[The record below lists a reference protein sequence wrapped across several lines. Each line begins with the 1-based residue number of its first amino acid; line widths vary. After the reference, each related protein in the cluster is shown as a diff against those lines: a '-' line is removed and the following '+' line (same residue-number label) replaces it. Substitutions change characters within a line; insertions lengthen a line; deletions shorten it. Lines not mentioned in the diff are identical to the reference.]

1 MKILVAFIF
10 IAFVSVSLHAAVPGG
25 AMLAG
30 LISDEFDTNSD
41 ALIDAGEWQ
50 TGIGESFG
58 KLDAN
63 SDGSIAPAELDGLS
77 ADISPKTG
85 DFAAVL
91 VIGLIKQPITALDKD
106 GDKLVSQKEY
116 DQLSLDLFAKL
127 DVDKNNSLTKVEL
140 AELPVK
146 LLMK

>member
-1 MKILVAFIF
+1 
-10 IAFVSVSLHAAVPGG
+10 
-25 AMLAG
+25 MLAE

-63 SDGSIAPAELDGLS
+63 IAPAEVDGLS
-77 ADISPKTG
+77 ADFSPKTG

-91 VIGLIKQPITALDKD
+91 VIGLIKQVITALDKD
-106 GDKLVSQKEY
+106 GDKLVNQKEY
-116 DQLSLDLFAKL
+116 EQLSLDFFAKL
-127 DVDKNNSLTKVEL
+127 DVDKNNSLTKTEL

>member
-1 MKILVAFIF
+1 MKTLPLVL
-10 IAFVSVSLHAAVPGG
+10 IAFTTLTLQAALPGG
-25 AMLAG
+25 AMLAQ
-30 LISDEFDTNSD
+30 LISGEFDTNSD
-41 ALIDAGEWQ
+41 EIIDAGEWQ

-63 SDGSIAPAELDGLS
+63 SDGSIAPAEVDGLS

-85 DFAAVL
+85 DLAAVL
-91 VIGLIKQPITALDKD
+91 VIGLIKQVVTALDKD
-106 GDKLVSQKEY
+106 GDKLVSQKEF
-116 DQLSLDLFAKL
+116 DRLSLDIFAKL
-127 DVDKNNSLTKVEL
+127 DADKNNSLTQAEL